1 MSRENVDLDKQ
12 FQADMERAEALSLES
27 LALEQFR
34 NKKRMEETYRVV
46 SNKDSKPKVA
56 TVSRAFSLTESDQ
69 EASKAVQG
77 RVLKARPRPSMG
89 GSGSGTRM
97 QLLIAP
103 PPTQGRRHS
112 STTPPFEG
120 ANYAVP
126 ANTTTSTTPDLI
138 SFTSPPVQNELIE
151 YCEQL
156 HNLQKQVATL
166 SNFPPSHPPPLNY
179 NLNTF
184 TSGPNSWQQPSVVAP
199 TNGNLQRPH
208 LNLNMHAAV
217 GMVAPG
223 LSHMAHGMQPM
234 MHQNTLQA
242 TMGINRNIPSP
253 IMATPLHQLNPQIS
267 YSAATP
273 PPIGFISAPV
283 VGAGMCSGGGNMT
296 PAYSMVLPKSMRSD
310 NSSTNQLGLVTDGP
324 PPVLPPKAQTSNLK
338 LRPPPISPPSNSIT
352 NQNNNN
358 NINRSKP
365 ASSASSGSTGNNDF
379 TSGNHV
385 KTHRRQTS
393 NLIDL
398 SQLSPPPPRGSDRD
412 GCSNEQPNVKVS
424 ILEAFDPLLN
434 FDESGIRTLS
444 PDSAMH
450 ETGSVCDS
458 VYDEYDP
465 YDFIY
470 TGSDSNSLSDPLY
483 VAVVARG
490 AERTPAASLSTSS
503 PTPAAPPTL
512 PPRSLSTQSEPREEK
527 LLLYDCIVPIEN
539 VIATKNPELN
549 SFHKM
554 VQRLRNQFKYND
566 PDTNMGFVISP
577 MLTHTYHEETSIKLA
592 VYPQFEGADSTK
604 PCNLTCD
611 VTTSVEH
618 ITLQLTCDLEAPST
632 DQYTLKVW
640 GCGEYLAPTSLLSDY
655 EYVHTCIKLEQDVK
669 LILLPDRLVDKSLQ
683 RTLQDDNRDKEITMQ
698 DIIPNEPNT
707 PISFD
712 NLKLLLDNLEK
723 QISSFIFAAEEIE
736 KSNNTSSMP
745 AFQPIGLKQSV
756 NYVIQLMG
764 KLEIVEISEALQE
777 FDHCCRTFL
786 PHNADSRD
794 PRSGKTFTDT
804 VKWCCTKLRSAIL
817 ELIRMYSQAFMV
829 NFELQST
836 DDNLPQ
842 EVVRVTD
849 INEYVVVR
857 VCALYRPCADWKFDD
872 YMVAAQ
878 VYHGMRP
885 LGHPVV
891 TQHSPVTSG
900 TKILFNCWLDMQDIF
915 VCSLARESRLVF
927 VLYGRTL
934 QPIDNKDDKDA
945 APYFK
950 QEEIGWAAVQ
960 FFNYDGIL
968 GHGPLLLSLWP
979 READFRYGPAPGAGT
994 HPASDHPILGVEI
1007 VAGGPGD
1014 IVFPPVAVEPAHMF
1028 PRGDFNTLDPQTR
1041 EQLRQCVVGEGMTL
1055 VTKIP
1060 VEIREILWE
1069 KRHYLYDIPN
1079 ALPRVL
1085 CCAHRWDWF
1094 CLADL
1099 HGMLKCWKPMEP
1111 VRALELLLPTF
1122 PDTEV
1127 RKLAVN
1133 WIKSVDSDEL
1143 VDYLPQLV
1151 VAYTQET
1158 YHESFLAKFLLQRA
1172 MARPRVAHY
1181 LFWLLC
1187 HNLPG
1192 YMPQNSESFDVKPS
1206 EVAEFRH
1213 HRRMLLLLRALLA
1226 MCGEALR
1233 TCLISQQF
1241 LSKRL
1246 HEIAVDVQETRDSQ
1260 RLRRLQ
1266 VRLDEVHSSLAQTP
1280 TALPLAPTLRV
1291 SGVHVP
1297 ACSYFATNTL
1307 PLKVTFMTSDDGLIP
1322 AIFKVGDDLQQDQL
1336 TLQIIRIMNKLWLK
1350 EGLDLKMVTFACIP
1364 TGKKRGIIEMVQKSE
1379 TLRKIQVELGLTGSF
1394 KDKSIHEW
1402 LAKHNP
1408 SELEYTRAV
1417 ENFTASC
1424 AGYCV
1429 VTYILGIC
1437 DRHNDNIMLK
1447 TSGHMFHIDFGKF
1460 LGDAQMF
1467 GNFKRDR
1474 TPFVLT
1480 SDMAYVING
1489 GDRPTEKFQKFV
1501 DLCCQAFNIVRN
1513 NGNLFLYLVTFMA
1526 ASGSIKG
1533 LTTEAVAY
1541 LHKALMPDKSN
1552 ADAAAC
1558 FTRLIESSLNSIS
1571 TQVNFFIH
1579 NIAAQLKFSSDSGGD
1594 GGELLSF
1601 IPNKYSMETDGKL
1614 TEVQVVG
1621 YRKCYDPDKYYVY
1634 ILQILRVNVTE
1645 HARVLRTYKEFCELH
1660 QKLCMSFPLAKLY
1673 SLSTGLQMGRSN
1685 IKQVAEKRLRDIS
1698 LFLRSLFRTADE
1710 IAHSDLVYTFFH
1722 PLLRDQQL
1730 LEHLSTKKKDR
1741 VLSEERRADIGKL
1754 SGQLRLSLLYSKG
1767 VFGVMVQHARGLPPL
1782 AAGQP
1787 PSAYVKVY
1795 LTPDPGKTT
1804 KRKTKVVRRNFHP
1817 SFMEM
1822 LEYRMPL
1829 ELILQR
1835 NLKAT
1840 VWNSDPLQENEF
1852 LGGVELPLAELD
1864 LTKEITEWYSLGNVT
1879 R

>member
-1 MSRENVDLDKQ
+1 MSGENMDLDKQ
-12 FQADMERAEALSLES
+12 FQADLERAEALSLES

-34 NKKRMEETYRVV
+34 NKKRMEDIRTVPQREL
-46 SNKDSKPKVA
+46 KIA
-56 TVSRAFSLTESDQ
+56 TVSRAYSLTESDP
-69 EASKAVQG
+69 EASKAAPG

-89 GSGSGTRM
+89 GSSVSTPV
-97 QLLIAP
+97 QQLIAP
-103 PPTQGRRHS
+103 PPLQGRRHS
-112 STTPPFEG
+112 ATTPPYEG
-120 ANYAVP
+120 A
-126 ANTTTSTTPDLI
+126 TTPTPDLI
-138 SFTSPPVQNELIE
+138 SFTNPPVQNDLID

-166 SNFPPSHPPPLNY
+166 SALPPPANY
-179 NLNTF
+179 NINT
-184 TSGPNSWQQPSVVAP
+184 WQQPTNVAAAP
-199 TNGNLQRPH
+199 SNGNMRPAAH
-208 LNLNMHAAV
+208 LPLT
-217 GMVAPG
+217 
-223 LSHMAHGMQPM
+223 MQPM
-234 MHQNTLQA
+234 MHQNVAIQQTV
-242 TMGINRNIPSP
+242 MGMHRNI
-253 IMATPLHQLNPQIS
+253 MAPQVGQQMAYS
-267 YSAATP
+267 HSSAATTPSMGFMLGGVVNTP
-273 PPIGFISAPV
+273 P
-283 VGAGMCSGGGNMT
+283 
-296 PAYSMVLPKSMRSD
+296 PAYSVVLPRSARVD
-310 NSSTNQLGLVTDGP
+310 NNAAGSTADRIGLVTDAP
-324 PPVLPPKAQTSNLK
+324 PPVLPPKAPTPNLK
-338 LRPPPISPPSNSIT
+338 LRPPPIPPATPPS
-352 NQNNNN
+352 
-358 NINRSKP
+358 
-365 ASSASSGSTGNNDF
+365 G
-379 TSGNHV
+379 GNHV
-385 KTHRRQTS
+385 RTHRRQTS

-398 SQLSPPPPRGSDRD
+398 SQLSPPPPRDGSVQ
-412 GCSNEQPNVKVS
+412 ELPNVKVS

-434 FDESGIRTLS
+434 YDDSYGIRTLS

-483 VAVVARG
+483 VAVAARG
-490 AERTPAASLSTSS
+490 VERTPSAPLSTSS
-503 PTPAAPPTL
+503 PTQTAPSL
-512 PPRSLSTQSEPREEK
+512 PPRALSTQLEPREEK
-527 LLLYDCIVPIEN
+527 LLLYDCIVPIETN
-539 VIATKNPELN
+539 IATRNPELN
-549 SFHKM
+549 SFHQM
-554 VQRLRNQFKYND
+554 VQKLRNQFKYND

-577 MLTHTYHEETSIKLA
+577 MITHTYHEATSIKLA

-604 PCNLTCD
+604 PSYLTCD

-683 RTLQDDNRDKEITMQ
+683 RTPQDDNRDKEITVQ

-723 QISSFIFAAEEIE
+723 QISSLNQTAEELE
-736 KSNNTSSMP
+736 LSSSSNATP
-745 AFQPIGLKQSV
+745 FQPIGVKQSV
-756 NYVIQLMG
+756 NYVVQLMG
-764 KLEIVEISEALQE
+764 KLEIIEITEALQDFE
-777 FDHCCRTFL
+777 QCCRAFL
-786 PHNADSRD
+786 PHNTDSRD
-794 PRSGKTFTDT
+794 PRTGKSFTET
-804 VKWCCTKLRSAIL
+804 VRGCCAKLRSAIL

-829 NFELQST
+829 NFELKST
-836 DDNLPQ
+836 VEDLPRD
-842 EVVRVTD
+842 VIRVTD
-849 INEYVVVR
+849 INEIMVVR
-857 VCALYRPCADWKFDD
+857 VCALYRPCADWKYDD

-891 TQHSPVTSG
+891 TQHCQITSG
-900 TKILFNCWLDMQDIF
+900 GKILFNCWLDMQDIF
-915 VCSLARESRLVF
+915 VCSLAREARLVF

-934 QPIDNKDDKDA
+934 QPADNKDEKDA

-968 GHGPLLLSLWP
+968 AHGPQFLSLWP
-979 READFRYGPAPGAGT
+979 RDADFRYGPAPGAGT
-994 HPASDHPILGVEI
+994 HPIPDHPILGVEI
-1007 VAGGPGD
+1007 VAGGPGG
-1014 IVFPPVAVEPAHMF
+1014 IIFPPVTVEPAHMF

-1041 EQLRQCVVGEGMTL
+1041 EQLRQCVVGEGTTL

-1122 PDTEV
+1122 PDMEV

-1133 WIKSVDSDEL
+1133 WIKFVDSDEL
-1143 VDYLPQLV
+1143 IDYLPQLV

-1158 YHESFLAKFLLQRA
+1158 YHESPLARFLLQRA

-1192 YMPQNSESFDVKPS
+1192 YMPQNSESFDVKTS
-1206 EVAEFRH
+1206 EVAESRH
-1213 HRRMLLLLRALLA
+1213 HRRTSLMLRALLA

-1233 TCLISQQF
+1233 NCFISQQI

-1246 HEIAVDVQETRDSQ
+1246 HEIAVEVQETRESQ

-1291 SGVHVP
+1291 RGVHVP

-1307 PLKVTFMTSDDGLIP
+1307 PLKVTFMTSDDGLVP

-1350 EGLDLKMVTFACIP
+1350 EGLDLKMVTFGCIP
-1364 TGKKRGIIEMVQKSE
+1364 TGTKRGIIEMVQKSE

-1526 ASGSIKG
+1526 ASGMIKG

-1541 LHKALMPDKSN
+1541 LHRALMPDKSN

-1601 IPNKYSMETDGKL
+1601 IPNKYSVETDGKL

-1634 ILQILRVNVTE
+1634 ILQIMRVNVTE

-1698 LFLRSLFRTADE
+1698 YFLQSLFRTADE
-1710 IAHSDLVYTFFH
+1710 IAHSELVYTFFH

-1754 SGQLRLSLLYSKG
+1754 SGQVRLSLLYSKG

-1782 AAGQP
+1782 AAGHP

-1795 LTPDPGKTT
+1795 LTPDPTKTT